1 MDGNGAV
8 PSPQPC
14 VLRLDGAS
22 LRVGLGPGG
31 LRAIVVD
38 AQVQVVI
45 PLTPEAARKVAGAL
59 MGITISSQ
67 LPDEPG

>member
-1 MDGNGAV
+1 M
-8 PSPQPC
+8 
-14 VLRLDGAS
+14 
-22 LRVGLGPGG
+22 GLGPGG